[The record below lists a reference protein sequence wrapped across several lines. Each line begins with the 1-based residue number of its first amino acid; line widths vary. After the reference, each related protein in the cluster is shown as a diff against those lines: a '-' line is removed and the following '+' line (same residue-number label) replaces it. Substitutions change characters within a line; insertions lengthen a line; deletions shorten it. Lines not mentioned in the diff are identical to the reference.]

1 LSVYDVPADLLIQR
15 LAKYL
20 EENVPEVKPPAWAL
34 FVKTGSHVER
44 PPQDLDWWY
53 VRCASLLRKLYL
65 KGPVGVSRLRKM
77 YGGRKRRGVRPA
89 HFRRAGGSAIRK
101 PLQQLEEAGLVVKD
115 GNRGRRL
122 SPKGMSLVDMIA
134 SQIKRELRR
143 ESKVGG

>member
-1 LSVYDVPADLLIQR
+1 MSVYDVPADLLIQR

-20 EENVPEVKPPAWAL
+20 KENVPEVKPPTWAL
-34 FVKTGSHVER
+34 FAKTGSHVER

>member
-1 LSVYDVPADLLIQR
+1 MSVYDVPADLLIQR

>member
-1 LSVYDVPADLLIQR
+1 LGVYDVPADLLIQR
-15 LAKYL
+15 LARYL
-20 EENVPEVKPPAWAL
+20 KENVPEVKPPTWAL

-65 KGPVGVSRLRKM
+65 NGPIGVSRLRKM

-89 HFRRAGGSAIRK
+89 HFRRAGGSSIRK

-143 ESKVGG
+143 ESKVGS

>member
-20 EENVPEVKPPAWAL
+20 KENVPEVKPPTWAL
-34 FVKTGSHVER
+34 FAKTGSHVER

-65 KGPVGVSRLRKM
+65 KGPIGVSRLRKM

-115 GNRGRRL
+115 GNRGRKL

>member
-1 LSVYDVPADLLIQR
+1 MSVYDVPADLLIQR

-20 EENVPEVKPPAWAL
+20 KENVPEVRPPAWAL

-89 HFRRAGGSAIRK
+89 HFRRAGASSIRK
-101 PLQQLEEAGLVVKD
+101 PLQQLEEAGLVIKD